1 MHSQSVTTILSSRF
15 SMRAVVAPACSGLLV
30 FVSACDTTPTD
41 TPIEPQANSA
51 SADDDE
57 SADDG
62 ESPAV
67 NDGAITPHLA
77 ASCET
82 DDGEG
87 SNLPCV
93 EGLEITQIDLNQ
105 GVGATLFSDGDWIP
119 GNGVPGDSDTKDE
132 RNVPVVR
139 GRDGL
144 MVAAWGTPAGWQA
157 RDITA
162 RLVLS
167 GAVDKVYLDTK
178 NVSGDSNEMSDRDT
192 TFNWEVDGADLITG
206 VHMTVD
212 LREADSGADGAD
224 SVNRFPE
231 MPQSLRIPNNPM
243 TFEVTVV
250 PITNT
255 DPSCSNT
262 PPASDEPYLERYTN
276 ILRQWNPAGDLRVH
290 AYDGPAIEVN
300 APQECFFGTTED
312 TGVLYKAYMARV
324 DAEVHANHVYYA
336 VIDVCAGG
344 MPGSEC
350 SGAGGMAWNWGF
362 VAAGV
367 WWGPDD
373 DWYGFN
379 YVTEVH
385 EVGHA
390 QGRGH
395 APAGGAPEP
404 DPDYPNPDG
413 TLDTWGYGIVDGRI
427 VDGFSS
433 NYDYMAYQY
442 DLAWSS
448 AYTWQ
453 ENARYIAAYQNWDR
467 APAPD
472 TPFSTDFGL
481 GDASKRTAL
490 RSRDT
495 MLVKLTRPD
504 GTVSYKAMH
513 GGYEPE
519 LANTQETMRF
529 HTANARVVDVPV
541 WRTTLDGGI
550 DYVVTRMPEELTDIR
565 RIEDRSDPTA
575 GRGPAIV
582 RPDQVTRYLPN

>member
-1 MHSQSVTTILSSRF
+1 MSHLVHARRLRPARFTKPALVLLSSL
-15 SMRAVVAPACSGLLV
+15 AC
-30 FVSACDTTPTD
+30 
-41 TPIEPQANSA
+41 ESA
-51 SADDDE
+51 STNPTPLTSDSDE
-57 SADDG
+57 PSASTDQSAEDAG
-62 ESPAV
+62 TVP
-67 NDGAITPHLA
+67 IPT
-77 ASCET
+77 ASCEA

-87 SNLPCV
+87 SDLPCV
-93 EGLEITQIDLNQ
+93 ADLEITQIDLNQ
-105 GVGATLFSDGDWIP
+105 GVGAILFEDGEWVP
-119 GNGVPGDSDTKDE
+119 GNGVPGDSDTDDE
-132 RNVPVVR
+132 RNVPVVQ

-144 MVAAWGTPAGWQA
+144 MVAAWSTPAGWEA
-157 RDITA
+157 REVTA

-178 NVSGDSNEMSDRDT
+178 SVSGDSSAMSDRDG
-192 TFNWEVDGADLITG
+192 TFNWEVDGEDLVTG
-206 VHMTVD
+206 VEMTVD
-212 LREADSGADGAD
+212 LREADSSADGSD
-224 SVNRFPE
+224 SVNRFPTE
-231 MPQSLRIPNNPM
+231 PESLRIPDNPM

-255 DPSCSNT
+255 DPSCSRT
-262 PPASDEPYLERYTN
+262 APATDEPYLERYTN
-276 ILRQWNPAGDLRVH
+276 ILRQWNPAGDLKVH
-290 AYDGPAIEVN
+290 AYQGPPIEVN
-300 APQECFFGTTED
+300 APEECFFGTTED
-312 TGVLYKAYMARV
+312 TGVLYKAYMARL

-404 DPDYPNPDG
+404 DPDYPVPDG
-413 TLDTWGYGIVDGRI
+413 TIETWGYGIVDGRI
-427 VDGFSS
+427 VDGYSQ
-433 NYDYMAYQY
+433 NYDYMAYVY

-467 APAPD
+467 APLPGVE
-472 TPFSTDFGL
+472 FSTDFGL
-481 GDASKRTAL
+481 GDAKRRTAL
-490 RSRDT
+490 RNSDT
-495 MLVKLTRPD
+495 MLIKMTRPD
-504 GTVSYKAMH
+504 GTVSYKAIH
-513 GGYEPE
+513 GGFEPE
-519 LANTQETMRF
+519 LANSQETIRF
-529 HTANARVVDVPV
+529 HTADARTVDVPV

-550 DYVVTRMPEELTDIR
+550 DYVVTRMPAELQDIR
-565 RIEDRSDPTA
+565 RIEDHTDST
-575 GRGPAIV
+575 RGPKV
-582 RPDQVTRYLPN
+582 VSPRDVTRYLGR